1 MRQRSSKGQS
11 REGILRASLLWPIL
25 FCLLAGS
32 VLPASQSA
40 LALGDSG
47 QLLTEWLPFPRY
59 SKGRRPVLVLPHQTP
74 VRVNLSVLKASP
86 ALLHTYVGNEI
97 VAIDRIASESKG
109 SALSWFGKVKGH
121 PESTAVF
128 SLVNEVLYGRVDADG
143 RTYSLEPHNGGHVWI
158 DRTNLPVGSL
168 ANDTLE
174 QRVPPF
180 SNGDP
185 DAAVS
190 EQAPNDGGQIDL
202 LIVYSQQLSDF
213 YGTEL
218 PALIQLFVDVA
229 NAAYVNS
236 GVNTRLRL
244 VHSQLYNRAALDETI
259 GTCTALETLTDD
271 PTVGT
276 LRDTYGADTVSM
288 LRLFHSSACGCG
300 WLMDTAS
307 SAFSSMAFS
316 VVEVR
321 TAADA
326 NPYYCLDTTL
336 AHELGH
342 NMGCQH
348 DRDHANRPGVYSYS
362 YGHDEPG
369 VFATIMS
376 YDQPEIT
383 YFSTPLVTYR
393 GLPIGIDASQPGSA
407 DNARTINNTR
417 TVVAQFRAEAVV
429 DPPGFTGSAHAI
441 DVNSS
446 LPIIVERAEYTD
458 GYSGGD
464 LIYNA
469 VGVNSVGQPRGSLR
483 WYFPD
488 VNTAR
493 YDVQLQVMNI
503 SSGPA
508 NIRIRYLRGNE
519 PEFTQQLVLDAGLPF
534 SIQLSQVPDLVD
546 RDMSA
551 VIESNVPIV
560 AEKMFTWSGM
570 LHGQSVS
577 TLGGAGT
584 AGAPQALTQWYLAEG
599 STAGWKLWYVAMN
612 PDPAR
617 SAIVTF
623 DYLLEG
629 AAVVSETFVLAGG
642 AKRTIYVNDRLPF
655 ANVSLRARSDR
666 PIAVERIMHWNANVA
681 GEEVVDIG
689 GHSAM
694 GIEQPE
700 RIWYLAEGSTAGWKL
715 WVLLM
720 NPNPVAVQARVTW
733 MREGDPPI
741 EQIYSLPPNSRTTIE
756 ARRVPGLEFANV
768 SVKVESDQPIIAE
781 RAMYWDTQM
790 PYDLIYN
797 TDGHNS
803 PGVTAFSNQWYTI
816 ASSRDY
822 RTWVLFMN
830 PNNQTAAVT
839 LKVVAEDGTTF
850 LRQYSVPANRRLTV
864 QLNYIW

>member
-1 MRQRSSKGQS
+1 M
-11 REGILRASLLWPIL
+11 
-25 FCLLAGS
+25 
-32 VLPASQSA
+32 
-40 LALGDSG
+40 
-47 QLLTEWLPFPRY
+47 
-59 SKGRRPVLVLPHQTP
+59 LVLPHLTP
-74 VRVNLSVLKASP
+74 VRVNLEVLKAGPRS
-86 ALLHTYVGNEI
+86 LHSYVGDEI
-97 VAIDRIASESKG
+97 VVIDRIASESRG
-109 SALSWFGKVKGH
+109 TALSWFGKVKGH

-128 SLVNEVLYGRVDADG
+128 SLVNEVLYGRVDAGG
-143 RTYSLEPHNGGHVWI
+143 RAYSLEPHNGSHIWV

-168 ANDTLE
+168 ANDTPGLP
-174 QRVPPF
+174 VLPV
-180 SNGDP
+180 S
-185 DAAVS
+185 DAEPNNAVM
-190 EQAPNDGGQIDL
+190 EQAPDDGGQIDL
-202 LIVYSQQLSDF
+202 LVVYSQQLSDF
-213 YGTEL
+213 YGTAL
-218 PALIQLFVDVA
+218 PALIQHFVDVA
-229 NAAYVNS
+229 NAAYINS
-236 GVNTRLRL
+236 QVSTRLRL
-244 VHSQLYNRAALDETI
+244 VHSQLHTRAALDESTD
-259 GTCTALETLTDD
+259 TCAALDVLTED
-271 PTVGT
+271 PTVAA

-288 LRLFHSSACGCG
+288 LRLFHSSNCGCA

-307 SAFSSMAFS
+307 SGFSQLAFS

-321 TAADA
+321 TAAFA
-326 NPYYCLDTTL
+326 NPYYCSDTTL

-348 DRDHANRPGVYSYS
+348 DRDHANSPGLYSYS
-362 YGHDEPG
+362 YGYDQPG

-383 YFSTPLVTYR
+383 FFSNPSITFE
-393 GLPIGIDASQPGSA
+393 GIPIGIDASQPDSA
-407 DNARTINNTR
+407 NNALTINNTR
-417 TVVAQFRAEAVV
+417 TLVAQFRAEVVV
-429 DPPGFTGSAHAI
+429 DPPGPTGSAHAI
-441 DVNSS
+441 DVHSN

-458 GYSGGD
+458 AYSGGD

-469 VGVNSVGQPRGSLR
+469 VGVNSIGQPRGSLR

-503 SSGPA
+503 SSTLA
-508 NIRIRYLRGNE
+508 DIRIRYFRGQE
-519 PEFTQQLVLDAGLPF
+519 PEFTQQFVLDAGLPL
-534 SIQLSQVPDLVD
+534 SIQLSQMPDLVD

-551 VIESNVPIV
+551 VVESSVPIV

-570 LHGQSVS
+570 LHGNQVP

-584 AGAPQALTQWYLAEG
+584 AGAPEALTQWYLAEG
-599 STAGWKLWYVAMN
+599 STAGWKLWYIAMN

-617 SAIVTF
+617 SATVTF

-629 AAVVSETFVLAGG
+629 AAVVSETFVLGRG
-642 AKRTIYVNDRLPF
+642 AKRTVYVNDRLPF

-666 PIAVERIMHWNANVA
+666 PIAVERIMHWNADVA
-681 GEEVVDIG
+681 GEQVINIG
-689 GHSAM
+689 GHCAM
-694 GIEQPE
+694 GIAQPE
-700 RIWYLAEGSTAGWKL
+700 NTWYLAEGSTAGWKL

-720 NPNPVAVQARVTW
+720 NPNAAAVQARVTW
-733 MREGDPPI
+733 IREGAPPI
-741 EQIYSLPPNSRTTIE
+741 EQIYSLAPNSRTTIE

-803 PGVTAFSNQWYTI
+803 PGFTGFSNQWYTI

-830 PNNQTAAVT
+830 PNSQNATVT
-839 LKVVAEDGTTF
+839 MRIVAEDGTRF
-850 LRQYSVPANRRLTV
+850 VREYSVPANRRLSV